1 MHSFQTGSTQA
12 QLTAP
17 NALGK
22 RDQALAQANGKLGA
36 HRVAVGDLDRQT
48 IADMWAVFRS
58 YYADISRD
66 RFLSDLSEK
75 QFVILLRDKGDQSLQ
90 GFSTIQVLRRSFEGQ
105 PYIAVYSGDTIINQA
120 YWGQTALQGA
130 FYRFLMGLMLRNPL
144 TPLYWFLI
152 SKGYKTYLLVSRGCP
167 DHWPRHDQ
175 ATPNRVLGM
184 IDQLA
189 TEKFGSDWKPEK
201 GVLQFE
207 KPAGRLKEGVA
218 PIDDKA
224 LQHAD
229 IRFFAQSNPGHEKG
243 DELCCL
249 AAINMKL
256 GVFYVNKLIKKTI
269 RRQIKKIKG

>member
-75 QFVILLRDKGDQSLQ
+75 QFVILLRDTGDQSLQ

-189 TEKFGSDWKPEK
+189 TEKFGS
-201 GVLQFE
+201 
-207 KPAGRLKEGVA
+207 AGNLRRGSCSSRNPLVA
-218 PIDDKA
+218 SRKA
-224 LQHAD
+224 SLRSTTRRCNTQTSASSRKA
-229 IRFFAQSNPGHEKG
+229 ILVMKRAMS
-243 DELCCL
+243 C
-249 AAINMKL
+249 AAWRPS
-256 GVFYVNKLIKKTI
+256 T
-269 RRQIKKIKG
+269 